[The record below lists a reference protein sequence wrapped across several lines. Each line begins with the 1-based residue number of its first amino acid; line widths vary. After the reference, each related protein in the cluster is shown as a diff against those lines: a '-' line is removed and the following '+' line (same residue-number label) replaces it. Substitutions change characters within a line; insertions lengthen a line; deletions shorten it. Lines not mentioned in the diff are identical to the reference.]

1 LGSTVLS
8 SEVKLLLDFLT
19 DRHFLRGVR
28 EIFFP
33 RFSQNKMAKKMSS
46 AFLPMTSPFIGLF
59 RQRYPRSKTHRF
71 WGYHL
76 PFLLPSVYSNFHLPI
91 SLQKS
96 RNTIKKVNAK
106 SGRI

>member
-1 LGSTVLS
+1 MADALVLGAS
-8 SEVKLLLDFLT
+8 SPECGFKSHLP
-19 DRHFLRGVR
+19 H
-28 EIFFP
+28 
-33 RFSQNKMAKKMSS
+33 QNKMAKKMSS